1 MLNDAII
8 LKTKVTLLDGFETEF
23 TASLFLPDS
32 PAKSLFFCQPGGG
45 NTKDYF
51 NLGQA
56 EGFDY
61 SFASRMCGLGHAV
74 MLMDHA
80 GVGENKIDDSH
91 PFFTPRQSV
100 SFTAQA
106 LKEFFA
112 HPAIADVKKIG
123 TGHSMGGMMITLINS
138 LMPFDGI
145 CLIGSN
151 AGGLDWGLQEE
162 DMKYI
167 EQPEKLEKEMEAHV
181 LRMFK
186 APFIDYESG
195 GPSLESITFG
205 AENEGAHA
213 LLMKVQSSLFSAGGY
228 MSMIRGSFRPE
239 VNKITM
245 PLFMAAGEHDL
256 GAPPDEAPKD
266 YINAASIKFMELP
279 GAGHNSFAFSAIES
293 LCNAIDEWV
302 SEVL

>member
-1 MLNDAII
+1 MLNNAII
-8 LKTKVTLLDGFETEF
+8 LKTKVTLLEGYETDF
-23 TASLFLPDS
+23 TASLFLPDT
-32 PAKSLFFCQPGGG
+32 PAKTLFFCQPGGG

-61 SFASRMCGLGHAV
+61 SFASRMCAHGHAV

-80 GVGENKIDDSH
+80 GIGENAIDDTH

-100 SFTAQA
+100 SFTVQA

-123 TGHSMGGMMITLINS
+123 TGHSMGGMMVTLINA
-138 LMPFDGI
+138 LLPFDAI

-151 AGGLDWGLQEE
+151 AGGLDWGLQED
-162 DMKYI
+162 DMHYL
-167 EQPEKLEKEMEAHV
+167 EQPEKLEKEMEQRV
-181 LRMFK
+181 MNMFK
-186 APFIDYESG
+186 APFINYESG
-195 GPSLESITFG
+195 GPSLDSVTFG

-239 VNKITM
+239 VNKITAPM
-245 PLFMAAGEHDL
+245 FIAAGEHDL
-256 GAPPDEAPKD
+256 GLPLAEAPKD
-266 YINAASIKFMELP
+266 YINAASVKSMELP

-293 LCNAIDEWV
+293 LCDAIDDWTGA
-302 SEVL
+302 VL